1 MTVDIYDGE
10 NTERFGFLFFFL
22 PFSSPK
28 EEHFSQRQNSSFH
41 TCHLFTSNY
50 GDIFILSPVLQGSI
64 TLTSLITKEEINGK
78 CTTRSPNTYFPS
90 DEIPTILL
98 RSSGLPI
105 SKGGFEASKDKRL
118 LNGSQIP

>member
-1 MTVDIYDGE
+1 MAKVPQE
-10 NTERFGFLFFFL
+10 A
-22 PFSSPK
+22 
-28 EEHFSQRQNSSFH
+28 Q
-41 TCHLFTSNY
+41 
-50 GDIFILSPVLQGSI
+50 IF
-64 TLTSLITKEEINGK
+64 
-78 CTTRSPNTYFPS
+78 TYFPS